1 VRKTI
6 LISVIALGMVAGCAG
21 GSTVSETTT
30 ATPPTE
36 SAETSIA
43 STTTVFEPERTPLI
57 IDTDV
62 SIEGIMS
69 ILYLLEQ
76 EQYEILALTVSGTG
90 IAHCEAGLRQVA
102 GILEMYSAGE
112 VPFSCGS
119 EVPIEGH
126 NAFPSSW
133 RAGADEGY
141 GLQFPEGA
149 EPSDLTASE
158 LIVAA
163 INESPARVV
172 MYADAPQTNLAEA
185 LRIDPNI
192 ASNIEMA
199 YLMGGAFDVPGNAM
213 QNPDAEWNTWI
224 DPVAVDEVFRS
235 GIPITLVPLDATN
248 QVPLHIF
255 HLEALEGHE
264 TSAAQMVVTMLTQS
278 KELTDGTLFLWDQAT
293 AALAVDDSLA
303 TYENVNIEVLLDEDR
318 SIAGTTVIADGGT
331 EMRVATAIDVER
343 FETEFLSTLAGE
355 DIGPITIES
364 DIYGTYDGSQWSFTA
379 PESLRQGE
387 YVLHMINESDA
398 EIVVAFG
405 WLLGDATLEQLDA
418 GEGTAKPDFYELDFF
433 LYGVPHSSI
442 VAKIKLANNETY
454 AIVGLDNLVNEG
466 TTLGLIEVIAG

>member
-1 VRKTI
+1 MCNATRYLSTLLAI
-6 LISVIALGMVAGCAG
+6 LLIAGC
-21 GSTVSETTT
+21 STDAT
-30 ATPPTE
+30 ATDE
-36 SAETSIA
+36 YMALQ
-43 STTTVFEPERTPLI
+43 ERTPLI

-90 IAHCEAGLRQVA
+90 LAHCEAGLRQVA

-119 EVPIEGH
+119 EVPIEGR
-126 NAFPSSW
+126 NAFPGSW

-141 GLQFPEGA
+141 GLQFPQGA

-163 INESPARVV
+163 INESPVPVV
-172 MYADAPQTNLAEA
+172 IYADAPQTNLAEA
-185 LRIDPNI
+185 LRIDPSI
-192 ASNIEMA
+192 SSNIEMA

-213 QNPDAEWNTWI
+213 RNPHAEWNTWI

-235 GIPITLVPLDATN
+235 DIPITLVPIDATN

-293 AALAVDDSLA
+293 AALVVDDSLA
-303 TYENVNIEVLLDEDR
+303 TYENVNVEVLLDEDR
-318 SIAGTTVIADGGT
+318 SIAGTTVIADSGT

-355 DIGPITIES
+355 DIAPITIES

-379 PESLRQGE
+379 PESLPQGE

-433 LYGVPHSSI
+433 LYGVPQSSI
-442 VAKIKLANNETY
+442 VAKINLANNETY
-454 AIVGLDNLVNEG
+454 AIVGLDNLANEG
-466 TTLGLIEVIAG
+466 TTLGLIKVIAN